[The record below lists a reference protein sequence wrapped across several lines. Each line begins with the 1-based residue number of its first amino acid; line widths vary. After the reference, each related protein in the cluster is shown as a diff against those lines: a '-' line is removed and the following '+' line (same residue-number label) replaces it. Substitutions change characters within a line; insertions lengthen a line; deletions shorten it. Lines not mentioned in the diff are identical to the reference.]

1 MLLNNHIPVER
12 SKQAIYKKYRDLKK
26 NQKPLRNFINK
37 LDKEKLD
44 LQKEKVDLEAVLKKE
59 KEENEVLLKDMKIV
73 KDMNNKLEEQL
84 SKLATPDDNF
94 KAVFE
99 NLEEK
104 RKTDIY
110 SLQASSVEA
119 MKTINAALQSFLK
132 KT

>member
-1 MLLNNHIPVER
+1 
-12 SKQAIYKKYRDLKK
+12 
-26 NQKPLRNFINK
+26 
-37 LDKEKLD
+37 
-44 LQKEKVDLEAVLKKE
+44 
-59 KEENEVLLKDMKIV
+59 
-73 KDMNNKLEEQL
+73 MNNKLEEQL

-99 NLEEK
+99 ALEEK
-104 RKTDIY
+104 RKTYIY

>member
-99 NLEEK
+99 ALEEK
-104 RKTDIY
+104 RKTYIY

>member
-84 SKLATPDDNF
+84 SKLATPYDNF

-99 NLEEK
+99 ALEEK
-104 RKTDIY
+104 RKTYIY
-110 SLQASSVEA
+110 IYIYIFIRLCA
-119 MKTINAALQSFLK
+119 MGVLK
-132 KT
+132 PFST